1 MLGIESNA
9 LAGKRVRRWFLLLS
23 SQAAQSTKCKPLDTF
38 LCQKKSDNWNNK
50 IEKY

>member
-23 SQAAQSTKCKPLDTF
+23 SQAAQSTKCKPLDTVF
-38 LCQKKSDNWNNK
+38 YVKKNQ
-50 IEKY
+50 ITEIIR